1 MPKPNIKIPPITM
14 LRKFE
19 VRRPTTDD
27 WYPTYEDGTIAVF
40 GSVQRH
46 RTKEGLATY
55 FAKVGCSGAD
65 DFSMSVEFCNGSLH
79 RTEAW
84 YKATQK
90 KVLTMAVINQ
100 ADLLPLGF
108 RRD

>member
-1 MPKPNIKIPPITM
+1 MPKPDTKIPPITM

-19 VRRPTTDD
+19 VRRPTNDD
-27 WYPTYEDGTIAVF
+27 WYPTYEDGTIEVF

-65 DFSMSVEFCNGSLH
+65 DFSMSVEFYNGSLH
-79 RTEAW
+79 KTEAW
-84 YKATQK
+84 YETMQK
-90 KVLTMAVINQ
+90 KVLAIAVINK
-100 ADLLPLGF
+100 ADLAPLGF